1 MHRAVDVV
9 GSRGG
14 IGRDAR
20 QQQSQESKFSWA
32 DASTSQPLWERRDWK
47 CTGRNS
53 CGKITAQGT
62 SECVHCGL
70 PWSFELRKL
79 QKQQKK
85 QQPPASKSQ
94 AAANKAAAGST
105 RLQPGPQHPMR
116 PSGQQ
121 QAAAPGQGGQPP
133 ARDPADDEA
142 HQHVAKLT
150 KAHEA
155 TAAQLGPEHPCSVQ
169 LAVELREAKQKLQA
183 NRPLGIRLQSAQSR
197 LQLLDQSLVK
207 AHEEFEEVTE
217 KIDGLIKYK
226 EEVTAKGKALV
237 QQKTLAEKEVQHL
250 AACLAC
256 ESAEW
261 NAHSYNKQVE
271 HITRMVPAGHP
282 LASQIANLAATLLQL
297 VEQVSVQAGGLPMR
311 IPVVVQP
318 PAGVNTAWPP
328 QPPSPAAAPTAEP
341 TGVWNGSLALQCV
354 QAAAAGG
361 LGTVAP
367 TPAAVAAAAP
377 SSEHTEAPPSRR
389 PKRGPEASESA
400 YRAPGTPHPT
410 LFGGSPSPTAPARM
424 EEDDVEEI
432 RTGAPGTPYHA
443 SFLEAQQGRQ
453 AQSAEEMA
461 YWQLHGLA
469 STVLD
474 TGPSFATPM
483 AGTAAG
489 GEATV
494 PASIEEAARQAQVYR
509 IQQAASAFS
518 AGSAPQG
525 AASG

>member
-1 MHRAVDVV
+1 
-9 GSRGG
+9 
-14 IGRDAR
+14 
-20 QQQSQESKFSWA
+20 
-32 DASTSQPLWERRDWK
+32 
-47 CTGRNS
+47 
-53 CGKITAQGT
+53 
-62 SECVHCGL
+62 
-70 PWSFELRKL
+70 
-79 QKQQKK
+79 
-85 QQPPASKSQ
+85 
-94 AAANKAAAGST
+94 
-105 RLQPGPQHPMR
+105 
-116 PSGQQ
+116 
-121 QAAAPGQGGQPP
+121 
-133 ARDPADDEA
+133 
-142 HQHVAKLT
+142 
-150 KAHEA
+150 
-155 TAAQLGPEHPCSVQ
+155 
-169 LAVELREAKQKLQA
+169 
-183 NRPLGIRLQSAQSR
+183 
-197 LQLLDQSLVK
+197 LLDQSLVK

-261 NAHSYNKQVE
+261 NAHSYHKQVE

-282 LASQIANLAATLLQL
+282 LAGQIANLAATLLQL

-318 PAGVNTAWPP
+318 PAGVSAAWPP
-328 QPPSPAAAPTAEP
+328 QPPSPAAASPAE
-341 TGVWNGSLALQCV
+341 TGAWNGSLA
-354 QAAAAGG
+354 AAAAVVS
-361 LGTVAP
+361 GTAAP
-367 TPAAVAAAAP
+367 TPVSVAAAA
-377 SSEHTEAPPSRR
+377 SSGEHIEAPPSRR
-389 PKRGPEASESA
+389 PKRGPESSESA

-410 LFGGSPSPTAPARM
+410 LFGGSSPSPTAPAARM
-424 EEDDVEEI
+424 EEDDLEDI

-443 SFLEAQQGRQ
+443 AFLEAQQGRQ

-461 YWQLHGLA
+461 HWQLHGLA
-469 STVLD
+469 STMLD
-474 TGPSFATPM
+474 SFATPM

-518 AGSAPQG
+518 AGSAPSG